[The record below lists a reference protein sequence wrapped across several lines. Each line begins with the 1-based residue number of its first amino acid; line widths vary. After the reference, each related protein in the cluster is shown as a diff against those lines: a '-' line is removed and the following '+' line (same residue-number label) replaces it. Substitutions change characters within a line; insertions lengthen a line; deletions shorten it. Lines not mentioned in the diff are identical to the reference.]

1 MYRVNAYTVE
11 IPEREARDLSPVEI
25 LCLACSEGEV
35 TILESGKLLD
45 AEEELATCESRI
57 YEYKPFSGPRL
68 VEGDFFVIEE
78 VVEDAQG
85 EQSEIIEAAN
95 LIDLRHH
102 EEDEEDE
109 EEE

>member
-1 MYRVNAYTVE
+1 MMYRVNEYTVE
-11 IPEREARDLSPVEI
+11 LPGRKARDLSPVEI

-68 VEGDFFVIEE
+68 VEGNFFVIEE
-78 VVEDAQG
+78 VIEDAQG

-95 LIDLRHH
+95 LTDLRHY
-102 EEDEEDE
+102 EGE